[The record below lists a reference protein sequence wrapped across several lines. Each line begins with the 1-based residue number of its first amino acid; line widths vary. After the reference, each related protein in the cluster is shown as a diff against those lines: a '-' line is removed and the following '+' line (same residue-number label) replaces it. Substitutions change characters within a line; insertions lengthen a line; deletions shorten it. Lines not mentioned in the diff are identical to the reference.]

1 MLRSSFL
8 DRCGTIITDKNAK
21 RLIKMTGQTRQ
32 TRQSSQV
39 GGSQIKEHI
48 WLVALYEQEERADEL
63 LDRLNAI
70 GVDTSE
76 ATTVRV
82 EIDDKIR
89 AAQHS
94 TIPNGSAMSL
104 AARSA
109 VTGALFGGA
118 SFLLSGIGAYS
129 SGLFA
134 LQAVEG
140 LFNHAFL
147 SFITGAVIG
156 GAIGMI
162 IGSAQERKIARSH
175 ISDIKQ
181 LKSEGFLVAV
191 KMPPLLA
198 ERAEEIAR
206 GLGAKEILL

>member
-8 DRCGTIITDKNAK
+8 DKCGTIIAEM
-21 RLIKMTGQTRQ
+21 RPIKMTGQPGQKRLTGQ
-32 TRQSSQV
+32 A
-39 GGSQIKEHI
+39 GGANIKEHI

-82 EIDDKIR
+82 EIDDRIR
-89 AAQHS
+89 TAKNS
-94 TIPNGSAMSL
+94 TMPDASAMSPV
-104 AARSA
+104 ARST

-118 SFLLSGIGAYS
+118 TFLIFGIGAYS
-129 SGLFA
+129 SGLLA
-134 LQAVEG
+134 LHAVEG
-140 LFNHAFL
+140 LFNHAFI
-147 SFITGAVIG
+147 SFLAGSTIGA
-156 GAIGMI
+156 AIGLI
-162 IGSAQERKIARSH
+162 IASGQERKIARSQ
-175 ISDIKQ
+175 IPDIKR

-191 KMPPLLA
+191 KMPTFLA

>member
-1 MLRSSFL
+1 M
-8 DRCGTIITDKNAK
+8 GQMGIGQ
-21 RLIKMTGQTRQ
+21 TGQ
-32 TRQSSQV
+32 
-39 GGSQIKEHI
+39 GGGAQIKEHI

-70 GVDTSE
+70 GVNTAE

-89 AAQHS
+89 TAKYSAL
-94 TIPNGSAMSL
+94 PNGSALSPV
-104 AARSA
+104 ARST

-118 SFLLSGIGAYS
+118 TFLIIGIAAYS

-134 LQAVEG
+134 LHAVEG

-147 SFITGAVIG
+147 SFIAGAMIG
-156 GAIGMI
+156 AAIGLI
-162 IGSAQERKIARSH
+162 IASGHERKLARRRSPE
-175 ISDIKQ
+175 INQ

-191 KMPPLLA
+191 KMHPLLA

-206 GLGAKEILL
+206 GLGAKEILI

>member
-1 MLRSSFL
+1 
-8 DRCGTIITDKNAK
+8 
-21 RLIKMTGQTRQ
+21 MTGQTGR
-32 TRQSSQV
+32 RGQSSQA
-39 GGSQIKEHI
+39 GGSQIKEHM

-63 LDRLNAI
+63 LDRLSAI

-89 AAQHS
+89 TAQYS
-94 TIPNGSAMSL
+94 TMPNGSAMSPV
-104 AARSA
+104 ARSA

-118 SFLLSGIGAYS
+118 TFLISGIGAYS
-129 SGLFA
+129 SGLLAFE
-134 LQAVEG
+134 AVEG

-147 SFITGAVIG
+147 SFIAGATIG

-162 IGSAQERKIARSH
+162 VGSAHERKIARSH

-191 KMPPLLA
+191 KMPPHLA

-206 GLGAKEILL
+206 GLGAKEILI